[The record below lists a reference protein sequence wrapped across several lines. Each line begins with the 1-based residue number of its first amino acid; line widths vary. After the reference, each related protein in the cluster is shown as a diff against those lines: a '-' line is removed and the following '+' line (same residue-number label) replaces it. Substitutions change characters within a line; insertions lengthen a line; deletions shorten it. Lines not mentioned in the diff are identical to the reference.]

1 MNDFDDN
8 KTQDDEKGHDQLQP
22 VHQKWSWPGNARI
35 FWLTVFL
42 KMKIG
47 SNEYNEEEDGDI
59 WDKGCPRPPNPQFFN
74 IVQKGGGGVKPM
86 FKNFGA
92 NFVWF

>member
-8 KTQDDEKGHDQLQP
+8 KTQDHEKGQDQLQP
-22 VHQKWSWPGNARI
+22 VHQKWSWPGNATI

-59 WDKGCPRPPNPQFFN
+59 
-74 IVQKGGGGVKPM
+74 
-86 FKNFGA
+86 
-92 NFVWF
+92 